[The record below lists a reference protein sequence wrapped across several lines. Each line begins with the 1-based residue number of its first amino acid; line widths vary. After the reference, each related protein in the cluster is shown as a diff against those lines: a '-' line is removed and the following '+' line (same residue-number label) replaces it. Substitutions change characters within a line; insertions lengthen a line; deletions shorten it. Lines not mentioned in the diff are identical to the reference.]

1 MTPIPHAL
9 LASLNAATLYLWGD
23 SDPFAN
29 PVLADALCALT
40 SGATIEHFEGFGH
53 TISYDDRV
61 SLRRAEPSSQ
71 RSRSGLKLSEDSRGA
86 MTDIRLE
93 RFAARFGPD
102 VVLKKS
108 LLRRRRILGRLHRF
122 RGGDGGVGLG

>member
-61 SLRRAEPSSQ
+61 SLREPSLPLNAV
-71 RSRSGLKLSEDSRGA
+71 GRGSSSVK
-86 MTDIRLE
+86 ILE
-93 RFAARFGPD
+93 E
-102 VVLKKS
+102 L
-108 LLRRRRILGRLHRF
+108 
-122 RGGDGGVGLG
+122 